1 MRLARWRIRAVR
13 LASRQEGR
21 RAAANGCGASKA
33 PVTPA
38 IGRGG
43 AMPPAMPTRTPSRH
57 RGDAVAG
64 GTCAVRSKPTQSD
77 YMANCKRQRLCD
89 DMLVGLSCKLCVT
102 VLGMLLVIQ

>member
-1 MRLARWRIRAVR
+1 MRLARRQIRAVR

-21 RAAANGCGASKA
+21 RAVAIGCGASKA
-33 PVTPA
+33 PATAA
-38 IGRGG
+38 IGRG
-43 AMPPAMPTRTPSRH
+43 AMPHAMATKTPSRH

-77 YMANCKRQRLCD
+77 YIANCKRQRLCD